1 MLTSQI
7 RSKSYMTHKSYY
19 EVAKEMNNPT
29 INPFIELIERLSE
42 MKNQMPFEDF
52 FDEIVKTIQVE
63 KLSKGYYDLE
73 RRKNNI
79 SAFKQMLI
87 EFFEEDYSRTF
98 KDFINQ
104 LSLKPEASEINNKV
118 KLMTIHQ
125 AKGLESKVVFIVDA
139 RDEMMPGKKKGIN
152 LEEERRVFYVGITR
166 AKEELYLVTTEK
178 NGPNDK
184 HRCVASRFIS
194 EIYK

>member
-1 MLTSQI
+1 M
-7 RSKSYMTHKSYY
+7 
-19 EVAKEMNNPT
+19 
-29 INPFIELIERLSE
+29 FIEFI
-42 MKNQMPFEDF
+42 
-52 FDEIVKTIQVE
+52 
-63 KLSKGYYDLE
+63 
-73 RRKNNI
+73 
-79 SAFKQMLI
+79 
-87 EFFEEDYSRTF
+87 EEDHSRTF

-104 LSLKPEASEINNKV
+104 LSLKPEADEPNNKV

-125 AKGLESKVVFIVDA
+125 AKELESKVVFIVDA

-152 LEEERRVFYVGITR
+152 LEEERRVFYVGLTR

-194 EIYK
+194 EIYKN

>member
-1 MLTSQI
+1 
-7 RSKSYMTHKSYY
+7 
-19 EVAKEMNNPT
+19 
-29 INPFIELIERLSE
+29 
-42 MKNQMPFEDF
+42 MP
-52 FDEIVKTIQVE
+52 FDEIFDEITKVIQVE

-79 SAFKQMLI
+79 SAFKQMYI
-87 EFFEEDYSRTF
+87 EFIEEDHSRTF
-98 KDFINQ
+98 KDFLNQ
-104 LSLKPEASEINNKV
+104 LSLKPEANEPNDKV

-152 LEEERRVFYVGITR
+152 LEEERRVFFVGITR

>member
-1 MLTSQI
+1 MKN
-7 RSKSYMTHKSYY
+7 RSELR
-19 EVAKEMNNPT
+19 EVAMKVLYQIDILKDAKEEYD
-29 INPFIELIERLSE
+29 IEALVKEQLE
-42 MKNQMPFEDF
+42 VKNDF
-52 FDEIVKTIQVE
+52 VNE
-63 KLSKGYYDLE
+63 
-73 RRKNNI
+73 
-79 SAFKQMLI
+79 
-87 EFFEEDYSRTF
+87 
-98 KDFINQ
+98 
-104 LSLKPEASEINNKV
+104 LSLKPKTDEPNNVV

-152 LEEERRVFYVGITR
+152 LEEERRVFYVAITR

-178 NGPNDK
+178 NGPNDA